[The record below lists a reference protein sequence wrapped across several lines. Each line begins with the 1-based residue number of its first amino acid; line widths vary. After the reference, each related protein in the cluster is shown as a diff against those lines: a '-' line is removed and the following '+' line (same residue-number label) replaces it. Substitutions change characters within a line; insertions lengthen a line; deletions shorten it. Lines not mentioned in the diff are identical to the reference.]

1 MDGEAREMS
10 SAKIRQFTRYS
21 VAILFG
27 YLLGSTLAFPFSFI
41 IDLIAGQSVTGAP
54 WALSIPNLI
63 YNSTIGLFGG
73 FIAIKI
79 SGNRWILTPVLAQL
93 FPMVAVIILELVL
106 NRAPVSRTYIH
117 PSFWIYAGLL
127 PAILGGYLGDRA
139 HLTSL
144 KATLAVIILILLF
157 VLSGGGVAL
166 HIYTTIMAYHL
177 SGIGATFVTLIL
189 PGIAELYWWIASW
202 HASGAFITGYSRWC
216 LLYLI
221 VIVLLLLAFIGRIV
235 TDATL
240 ERSSATMS
248 SAPNTPIARSL
259 PNDSIPSPNKKDG
272 SEG

>member
-1 MDGEAREMS
+1 MS
-10 SAKIRQFTRYS
+10 SAKIRQFARYS

-27 YLLGSTLAFPFSFI
+27 YLLGSTLAFPFSFV

-54 WALSIPNLI
+54 WTLSAPNLI
-63 YNSTIGLFGG
+63 YNSIIGLFSG

-79 SGNRWILTPVLAQL
+79 SGNRWVLTPILAQL
-93 FPMVAVIILELVL
+93 FPLAAVIILELAL

-127 PAILGGYLGDRA
+127 PAILGGYLGDHA
-139 HLTSL
+139 HLISL
-144 KATLAVIILILLF
+144 KATLAVVIVILVF
-157 VLSGGGVAL
+157 VLSSGGFAL

-177 SGIGATFVTLIL
+177 SGIGATLVTFSL

-221 VIVLLLLAFIGRIV
+221 VIVLLVLAFVGRIFI
-235 TDATL
+235 DAAL
-240 ERSSATMS
+240 ERSDTATS
-248 SAPNTPIARSL
+248 GASNTPIARNL
-259 PNDSIPSPNKKDG
+259 PSDSISSSSGKDG